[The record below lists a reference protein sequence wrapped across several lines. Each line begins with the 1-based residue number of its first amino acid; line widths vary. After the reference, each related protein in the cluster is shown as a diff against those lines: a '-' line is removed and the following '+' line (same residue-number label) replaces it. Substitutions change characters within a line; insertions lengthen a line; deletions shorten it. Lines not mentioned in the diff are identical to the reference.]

1 MNTSDLQICVMPSI
15 AFDFADEETLSPS
28 FLIDLIPVLS
38 AWINLEIRVLLCLV
52 KGNVCAEV
60 VNILLRPRPAAMPV
74 NKIQLSVGG
83 RREIYVTLS

>member
-1 MNTSDLQICVMPSI
+1 MCGM
-15 AFDFADEETLSPS
+15 AFDFGDEHRLSPS
-28 FLIDLIPVLS
+28 FPTDLLPVVS
-38 AWINLEIRVLLCLV
+38 AQIILKIRVLFCLV

-74 NKIQLSVGG
+74 NKVQLSVGG

>member
-1 MNTSDLQICVMPSI
+1 MRSRI
-15 AFDFADEETLSPS
+15 AFDFGDKDKLSPS
-28 FLIDLIPVLS
+28 FPIDVLPVLS
-38 AWINLEIRVLLCLV
+38 AWINREIRVLHCLV

-74 NKIQLSVGG
+74 HKIQLSVGG

>member
-1 MNTSDLQICVMPSI
+1 MNTSDPQICVMPSI
-15 AFDFADEETLSPS
+15 AFGFADEEKLSP
-28 FLIDLIPVLS
+28 FLIDLLPVLS

>member
-1 MNTSDLQICVMPSI
+1 MMSRM
-15 AFDFADEETLSPS
+15 AFDFADKDKLSPS
-28 FLIDLIPVLS
+28 FPIDLLPVIS
-38 AWINLEIRVLLCLV
+38 AWINLEIRVLLRLV

-60 VNILLRPRPAAMPV
+60 VNILLRPRPASMPV

>member
-1 MNTSDLQICVMPSI
+1 MKTSGPQICVMSGM
-15 AFDFADEETLSPS
+15 AFDFTGEDRLSPS
-28 FLIDLIPVLS
+28 FPTDLLPVVS

-52 KGNVCAEV
+52 KGNVCAEI